1 MIDVSKYCDGMRG
14 GNVKIRA
21 KIEKDNNNRALK
33 ITEIPF
39 GRTTSSLIDSIIKA
53 NEKGKIKIK
62 KIDDNTARDVEI
74 LIQLAPGVSS
84 DKTID
89 ALYAFTDCELSISP
103 NSCVIEEEKPRF
115 MPISDI
121 LRQSADDTV
130 ALLKLELEI
139 RLKELLEDLHYVSLE
154 RIFIEERIYKEK
166 QFEESETMELVIA
179 HVHRRL
185 QPFLPELYREVTDD
199 DVKKLLEI
207 KMKRILKFSSEEA
220 DHYIRSLN
228 EEIAV
233 VKHNIEHIIP
243 YSIAYYE
250 RIKAKYGKGR
260 ERKTEIRNFENIE
273 AAKVVIANEKL
284 YINREEGFIGTALK
298 KDEFICECSDMDDVI
313 VFKKD
318 GTYYVTK
325 VADKI
330 FVGKDVQYVNV
341 FKKKEKDMD
350 IHVVCEEEHCSCED
364 GVLKSA
370 LKHTLKIFVYILLIT
385 FILTLV
391 IEMIGEDHLAV
402 VFQNIPVVGEMIAA
416 LVGLIPNCASSV
428 VITELYLSGIIGA
441 GAMMSGL
448 LVNAGVGL
456 LVLFRLNRNWKQNAG
471 IMAALYG
478 FGVVWGVI
486 IELLGIV
493 F

>member
-1 MIDVSKYCDGMRG
+1 MLHILEHTLSHTIEDS
-14 GNVKIRA
+14 VK
-21 KIEKDNNNRALK
+21 LLL
-33 ITEIPF
+33 F
-39 GRTTSSLIDSIIKA
+39 
-53 NEKGKIKIK
+53 
-62 KIDDNTARDVEI
+62 
-74 LIQLAPGVSS
+74 
-84 DKTID
+84 
-89 ALYAFTDCELSISP
+89 FTY
-103 NSCVIEEEKPRF
+103 
-115 MPISDI
+115 
-121 LRQSADDTV
+121 
-130 ALLKLELEI
+130 LLM
-139 RLKELLEDLHYVSLE
+139 ELLEHTTGGKVQNKIKNAGKVGPLWGGLLGIMPQCGFSAAAASLYAGRVITVGTLLAVFLSTSDE
-154 RIFIEERIYKEK
+154 MLPIFIS
-166 QFEESETMELVIA
+166 ESVAPATIIKILGAKVCIAIISGFLAELV
-179 HVHRRL
+179 
-185 QPFLPELYREVTDD
+185 
-199 DVKKLLEI
+199 
-207 KMKRILKFSSEEA
+207 
-220 DHYIRSLN
+220 
-228 EEIAV
+228 
-233 VKHNIEHIIP
+233 
-243 YSIAYYE
+243 
-250 RIKAKYGKGR
+250 
-260 ERKTEIRNFENIE
+260 
-273 AAKVVIANEKL
+273 
-284 YINREEGFIGTALK
+284 
-298 KDEFICECSDMDDVI
+298 
-313 VFKKD
+313 
-318 GTYYVTK
+318 
-325 VADKI
+325 
-330 FVGKDVQYVNV
+330 YVNV